1 MTQPTPI
8 AIIGAGKIGETI
20 VDLLLET
27 GDYSI
32 TLIDASA
39 ETLHQFKDHP
49 LLKIVQQDVKD
60 VAMLEKCMAGHF
72 AVLSSTPFFL
82 TKVIAQA
89 ALTVGC
95 HYLDLTED
103 VDSTDFVREIAK
115 TAKSAFIPQCGLA
128 PGFIS
133 IVTQHIA
140 NGFDELDSIRMCVGA
155 LPLYPS
161 NSLNYNL
168 TWSTDGVINEYCEP
182 CICIEDGKAIHAA
195 ALENLQHFSMDGINY
210 ETFNTSGGIGS
221 LADSMAG
228 KVKSLSYQTI
238 RYPGHR
244 DIMKTL
250 LHDLRLKERR
260 DLLKE
265 VLENAV
271 PATLQDVVLIFV
283 TVSGKKNHHLIQETY
298 ANKIYSQQIKGVQR
312 SAIQVTTASSLC
324 AVLDLLH
331 NGQIP
336 TQGFVIQEEI
346 DLDLFL
352 GNRFGR
358 VYAVQAQAKSC
369 SH

>member
-1 MTQPTPI
+1 MQHPTPI
-8 AIIGAGKIGETI
+8 VVIGAGKIGETI
-20 VDLLLET
+20 VDLLLDS
-27 GDYSI
+27 GDYSV
-32 TLIDASA
+32 TLIDASQ
-39 ETLHQFKDHP
+39 ETLSQFAP
-49 LLKIVQQDVKD
+49 QPQLKLVQLDVTD
-60 VAMLEKCMAGHF
+60 AVSLTHAMAGHF

-82 TKVIAQA
+82 TKIIAQA

-103 VDSTDFVREIAK
+103 VESTNFVRDIAK
-115 TAKSAFIPQCGLA
+115 SAKSAFIPQCGLA

-140 NGFDELDSIRMCVGA
+140 NGFDALDSIRMCVGA

-182 CICIEDGKAIHAA
+182 CICIEDGKIIQAP
-195 ALENLQHFSMDGINY
+195 ALENLQHFSLDGINY

-221 LADSMAG
+221 LAETLTG

-244 DIMKTL
+244 GIMETL

-260 DLLKE
+260 DLLKD
-265 VLENAV
+265 VLENSV

-283 TVSGKKNHHLIQETY
+283 TVSGKKHRHLIQETY
-298 ANKIYSQQIKGVQR
+298 ANKIYARKIRGIKR
-312 SAIQVTTASSLC
+312 SAIQVTTASSIC
-324 AVLDLLH
+324 AVLDLLRG
-331 NGQIP
+331 GQIP
-336 TQGFVIQEEI
+336 TKGFVLQEDINLE
-346 DLDLFL
+346 LFL

-358 VYAVQAQAKSC
+358 VYATEENTKDC
-369 SH
+369 SR